1 MSRLISK
8 LPPEIRELAER
19 RRIEQNPKCKE
30 DLLSIAFHWFITPER
45 AEFWGEIAKENYA
58 VFYEKYPQG
67 DCTCNSRTVDESGN
81 VVHFEECEKQKDK
94 LDELIEWMEQAVESC
109 KIQESSFRESE
120 MENAAFYSG
129 AMGMAYQ
136 LIINKAKEIKN
147 GK

>member
-45 AEFWGEIAKENYA
+45 EDFWRQIAKENYA
-58 VFYEKYPQG
+58 VFYEKYG
-67 DCTCNSRTVDESGN
+67 NNEDCTCNSRTVDEQGN
-81 VVHFEECEKQKDK
+81 VVHFEECEKEKDK
-94 LDELIEWMEQAVESC
+94 LDEVISEIEKAITMW
-109 KIQESSFRESE
+109 KNTDLE
-120 MENAAFYSG
+120 MDGLHTLETI
-129 AMGMAYQ
+129 
-136 LIINKAKEIKN
+136 LNKAKEIKN